1 MKNISKSTIIT
12 ILKEKNKSSLKQM
25 CLMLNIKS
33 KDERQYLKKFLVEL
47 TDANVIYKDSKGV
60 YILPEKEQYLSEI
73 NFNKKNSSAFVFK
86 DGEKIFIPY
95 DKTNYALDSDKV
107 LFKMAEESEMPS
119 GEVIKVVK
127 RKRKTITGTYE
138 DKGTFGFV
146 IPDDSKIKF
155 DFFIDNENKKR
166 VKNGQSVIIK
176 ISRYPR
182 KGTNPEGKIVSIIN
196 TTGSYE
202 FDLEFIINKYSLPKK
217 FKSEV
222 LKEAK
227 VVSGKKMSPENRA
240 DLRSEDIFTIDGD
253 NAKDFDDAISIYKNK
268 NNYILKVHIADVSH
282 YVEKNSNL
290 DFEAL
295 SRGTSVYLLDS
306 VIPMLPFELSSGV
319 CSLKEGVDRYA
330 VTLQMEIDMEG
341 NIVSKD
347 IFNSIIN
354 SSRRLTYREV
364 NRFYDSDTDEKLD
377 AKMKPVGAQLVLAKE
392 LMNILKENRKKRGS
406 IIDITSREV
415 EFIYD
420 KNKNVVDIK
429 PIVRGESEEMIE
441 EFMLKANETI
451 AGIFA
456 DNEFPFIYRIHENPE
471 PEAIQKLKNYLKAI
485 GLNMKI
491 PQNIHP
497 KVLQMILD
505 ETKNHPL
512 HYSIQQLVVRSMQR
526 AIYSTSN
533 NGHFGLASKAY
544 THFTSPIRRYPD
556 LIVHRL
562 LKEYLKNGT
571 FSKERTEMLEER
583 LKDIAII
590 SSKRERVAN
599 EAEWSIEDMKKIEYI
614 ERHKNETFKT
624 IITSVMNFG
633 LFVEIPEKYI
643 SGLVHIST
651 LNDYFLFN
659 EKRNELIGE
668 KTRKIY
674 KIGDELEVIV
684 VKSDKNTGEIDFEIK
699 DQPKEK
705 KRKKR
710 RK

>member
-12 ILKEKNKSSLKQM
+12 TFKEKNKSSLKQM

-33 KDERQYLKKFLVEL
+33 KEERQYLKKFLVEL
-47 TDANVIYKDSKGV
+47 TDANVIYKDSKGI
-60 YILPEKEQYLSEI
+60 YILPEKDQYLSEI

-86 DGEKIFIPY
+86 GGEKIFIPY

-107 LFKMAEESEMPS
+107 LFRMAEEGEMPS

-166 VKNGQSVIIK
+166 VKNGQSAIIK

-182 KGTNPEGKIVSIIN
+182 KGTNPEGKIISIIN

-227 VVSGKKMSPENRA
+227 VVSGKKMSPENRV

-330 VTLQMEIDMEG
+330 VTLQMEIDKEG

-364 NRFYDSDTDEKLD
+364 NRFYSGNTDEKLK
-377 AKMKPVGAQLVLAKE
+377 AKMEPVGTQLILAKE

-420 KNKNVVDIK
+420 KNKNVIDIK

-456 DNEFPFIYRIHENPE
+456 DNEFPFVYRIHENPE

-497 KVLQMILD
+497 KVLQAILD

-512 HYSIQQLVVRSMQR
+512 YYSIQQLVVRSMQR

-668 KTRKIY
+668 KTRKVY

>member
-60 YILPEKEQYLSEI
+60 YILPEKDQYLSEI

-86 DGEKIFIPY
+86 DGKKIFIPY

-107 LFKMAEESEMPS
+107 LFGVAEEEEMPS
-119 GEVIKVVK
+119 GKVIKVVK

-155 DFFIDNENKKR
+155 DFFIDNDNKKR

-227 VVSGKKMSPENRA
+227 VVSGKKMSPENRV
-240 DLRSEDIFTIDGD
+240 DLRSKDIFTIDGD
-253 NAKDFDDAISIYKNK
+253 NAKDFDDAISIYKK
-268 NNYILKVHIADVSH
+268 RNNYILKVHIADVSH

-330 VTLQMEIDMEG
+330 VTLQMEIDAKG

-364 NRFYDSDTDEKLD
+364 NRFYNGDTDEKLK
-377 AKMKPVGAQLVLAKE
+377 AKMEPVGTQLILAKE
-392 LMNILKENRKKRGS
+392 LMNILKENRKERGS
-406 IIDITSREV
+406 IIDISSREV

-420 KNKNVVDIK
+420 KNKNVIDIK
-429 PIVRGESEEMIE
+429 PLVRGESEEMIE

-471 PEAIQKLKNYLKAI
+471 PEAIQKLKNYLMAI

-491 PQNIHP
+491 PQSIHP
-497 KVLQMILD
+497 KVLQTILD

-562 LKEYLKNGT
+562 LKEYLKNGS

-705 KRKKR
+705 RRKKRKK
-710 RK
+710 

>member
-1 MKNISKSTIIT
+1 
-12 ILKEKNKSSLKQM
+12 
-25 CLMLNIKS
+25 MLNIKS

-60 YILPEKEQYLSEI
+60 YILPEKDQYLSEI

-86 DGEKIFIPY
+86 EGKKIFIPY

-107 LFKMAEESEMPS
+107 LFRMAEEGEIPS

-227 VVSGKKMSPENRA
+227 VVSGKKMSPENRV

-253 NAKDFDDAISIYKNK
+253 NAKDFDDAISIYKNR

-330 VTLQMEIDMEG
+330 VTLQMEIDTEG

-364 NRFYDSDTDEKLD
+364 NRFYGGNTDKKLE
-377 AKMKPVGAQLVLAKE
+377 AKMKPVGAQLILAKE
-392 LMNILKENRKKRGS
+392 LMNILKKNRKKRGS

-497 KVLQMILD
+497 KVLQTILD

-668 KTRKIY
+668 KTRKVY

-699 DQPKEK
+699 NQPKEK